1 MFNSS
6 YSTSVAGVALFY
18 STFPAAVIASGNTVQ
33 FATSGGRMLPTYTDL
48 YEEEP
53 MPLQDDLRAEN
64 LEVAD
69 TGSLLTQAADRID
82 ELETLLTAAADPA
95 RIADLE
101 QALSDIQTLIV
112 GVL

>member
-1 MFNSS
+1 
-6 YSTSVAGVALFY
+6 
-18 STFPAAVIASGNTVQ
+18 
-33 FATSGGRMLPTYTDL
+33 MLPTYTDT

-82 ELETLLTAAADPA
+82 QLETLLAAAADPA
-95 RIADLE
+95 RISELE
-101 QALSDIQTLIV
+101 QTLSDIQTLIV